1 MGETYNDRH
10 DSKIYGARLIIYR
23 RGDVENA
30 SFTFRAKVAGQ
41 KGYIRRNTKADDP
54 ARAMVLAEQAYE
66 ELQVRKKSGLS
77 LIQLSAN
84 AFFDE
89 WINKQKT
96 KLTASR
102 WNWKRNCWDR
112 YISSYLGHH
121 NLADLTKKFVDGYW
135 DHRTKF
141 WTTAEGQK
149 RILLNDKR
157 VGAKTKSSHNVAVK
171 PSYATLRM
179 EAGLINEVLQ
189 GAVDSGHLSR
199 TIKVSAQ
206 DAVGKN
212 DRGDGYRDT
221 FTDDEWNTLTTNLY
235 NYAKCRG
242 KYAGKRLHS
251 LHRIQREMLRAFVLM
266 AASTGMRVGELK
278 QVRWRDLDK
287 GVGANNEDVLI
298 VRIRPETSKVRRGR
312 SAVSHS
318 GHILGVLEE
327 WKAVSQRTEKDDLVF
342 YSAGRNGEI
351 GTVDLSTSFKNFLKT
366 LPVEGGSD
374 GMLLSSAQ
382 KPRTLYSLRHFY
394 AISRLRQGVDV
405 FRLAE
410 NMGTGV
416 TQIRNHY
423 GRHISGDAYVKELTK
438 YESKSVSKVKNEALA
453 KLVDMVQMGIIDEDM
468 ALEAFKNV
476 AAGRFGPIAAS
487 KPAQETAG
495 ERAER

>member
-1 MGETYNDRH
+1 MSETYKDRV
-10 DSKIYGARLIIYR
+10 DSKIYGSRLIIYR
-23 RGDVENA
+23 RGDVDNGC
-30 SFTFRAKVAGQ
+30 FTFRAKITGQ
-41 KGYIRRNTKADDP
+41 KGYIRRNTKTDDP

-77 LIQLSAN
+77 LIQLTAN

-89 WINKQKT
+89 WIEKQKT
-96 KLTASR
+96 KLTATR

-121 NLADLTKKFVDGYW
+121 NLADLTKKFADGYW

-189 GAVDSGHLSR
+189 GAVNSGHLSR
-199 TIKVSAQ
+199 TIKISAQ
-206 DAVGKN
+206 DAVGKSE
-212 DRGDGYRDT
+212 RGDGFRDT
-221 FTDDEWNTLTTNLY
+221 FTDDEWNRLTINLF
-235 NYAKCRG
+235 NYAKCKG
-242 KYAGKRLHS
+242 KYEGKRLHS
-251 LHRIQREMLRAFVLM
+251 LHRLQREMLRAFVLM

-287 GVGANNEDVLI
+287 GVGANNEEVLI

-312 SAVSHS
+312 SAVSHN

-342 YSAGRNGEI
+342 YSAGRDLEI

-366 LPVEGGSD
+366 LSIEGGRD
-374 GMLLSSAQ
+374 GMLLSAAQ

-453 KLVDMVQMGIIDEDM
+453 KLVDMVQTGIIDEDM

-476 AAGRFGPIAAS
+476 AAGRFGPITTPKQDQQA
-487 KPAQETAG
+487 TDI
-495 ERAER
+495 